1 MEKNKKPIKGVIN
14 GKLLKN
20 NKWTGIKTV
29 VKGLRAEQSFFDKV
43 ELVAKAENISKNE
56 LIVRVVGEYCDKFF
70 SENRKPTK
78 NELYEIYKRQGGDK
92 PINELTQ
99 SQLTML
105 SVIYYKEKIMGNE
118 NVENKR

>member
-1 MEKNKKPIKGVIN
+1 MKG
-14 GKLLKN
+14 
-20 NKWTGIKTV
+20 KTV
-29 VKGLRAEQSFFDKV
+29 VKGLRASQEFFDKCD
-43 ELVAKAENISKNE
+43 LVAKAEGIGRNK

-70 SENRKPTK
+70 NKNRKPTK

-105 SVIYYKEKIMGNE
+105 SVIYYKEKIME
-118 NVENKR
+118 N